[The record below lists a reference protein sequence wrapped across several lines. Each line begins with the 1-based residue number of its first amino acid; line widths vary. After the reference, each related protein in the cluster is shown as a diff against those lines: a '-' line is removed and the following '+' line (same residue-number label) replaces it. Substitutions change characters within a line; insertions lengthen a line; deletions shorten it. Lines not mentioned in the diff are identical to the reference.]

1 MGTGGSKTNPP
12 PAPVTA
18 TEATLINRH
27 NEYPALF
34 NLVLDYNQDGSGLTW
49 PTTLFIMGLTT
60 AIIILVVIIY
70 RRLRKCKQKRKIKEA
85 EELQEVIYA
94 KSTEPEFKRVKTIRP
109 KSVVYDNVYEEVII
123 QPAAGRQP
131 APALPLIEP
140 QPAPALPVAQD
151 EAEPAVVFLDE
162 PEEQVAQQIPQAGSR
177 RPRRHH

>member
-1 MGTGGSKTNPP
+1 MGGGGSKTT
-12 PAPVTA
+12 PAPPVTA

-109 KSVVYDNVYEEVII
+109 KSVVYDNIYEEVII